1 MPDPLPP
8 SPADLHAYRQGTLSR
23 TRFAEVDCWLARLP
37 EAEQEQILADAEPA
51 VANATPVKCAPPVAA
66 GPTFLPESLARRFVF
81 RERLG
86 AGGMGLIDLVYD
98 RVLEREAVLKRCRPR
113 APAESP
119 ASHALRVQLFRREA
133 AITARLE
140 HPGIVP
146 VHDVG
151 LATAGEPAY
160 IMKRLTGTTLAAR
173 GQLAPEAAVD
183 VLLRI
188 ADAIAYAHHQ
198 GIVHRDLKPDNIWLG
213 ADGAVY
219 VLDWG
224 LAGAIGSTLAA
235 AGDLGTPPW
244 RAPEQTAQTPADP
257 RMDVWGL
264 GGLLL
269 VALTGQ
275 PPGAPVPTGGGLLAI
290 ARTCLAVDPAAR
302 YPDGAA
308 VAADLRRFLRDGLA
322 AADRPTLATRL
333 IRTSRRH
340 PWLTSASIV
349 LLLSGIQIVAVAT
362 FNRRAAERI
371 ARDILEHP
379 LADHAGRE
387 RQLAQLAD
395 LPSTASVVHARDRL
409 RIAQETEQILAA
421 ADRFQRTG
429 PWPTE
434 IADLSAVL
442 HLAGI
447 DPLQPTVGAR
457 LAAHENRAALLR
469 VLVHL
474 QRALLVGRV
483 QSPLVAAIPPLLLA
497 AAPDPAWRSLADL
510 LSRPILGSHDLEL
523 CQCDASEAALHQA
536 DTADALLALYAPDE
550 RLEALAGRRLV
561 QDPGAFWPRIVAAR
575 AELGRN
581 HPAVARTHALVA
593 LGAEPTS
600 FWPHLILAYVALAA
614 GDDATLASE
623 TEAMLVVN
631 PAHLEGKTLQ
641 AVVLARRGKRAAAQ
655 ALIDGLDEAP
665 HLQHHL
671 QHRMGHPM
679 ERTVDAL
686 VAAGIVIPTA
696 TPAAGPLVRPR
707 TGG

>member
-1 MPDPLPP
+1 
-8 SPADLHAYRQGTLSR
+8 
-23 TRFAEVDCWLARLP
+23 V
-37 EAEQEQILADAEPA
+37 
-51 VANATPVKCAPPVAA
+51 
-66 GPTFLPESLARRFVF
+66 GPTFLAESLAQRFVF

-113 APAESP
+113 APGESP

-151 LATAGEPAY
+151 LAAAGEPAY
-160 IMKRLTGTTLAAR
+160 IMKRLSGTTLAAR

-224 LAGAIGSTLAA
+224 LAGALGSTLDA

-244 RAPEQTAQTPADP
+244 RAPEQTAEAPADP

-275 PPGAPVPTGGGLLAI
+275 PPHLPLPSGGGLLAI
-290 ARTCLAVDPAAR
+290 ARTCLDPQPAAR

-308 VAADLRRFLRDGLA
+308 VAADLRRFLREGLA

-340 PWLTSASIV
+340 PWLTGATLAM
-349 LLLSGIQIVAVAT
+349 LLGGLQIFAVT
-362 FNRRAAERI
+362 TINRRAAERI

-379 LADHAGRE
+379 LADRAGRE
-387 RQLAQLAD
+387 RQLAQLAE
-395 LPSTASVVHARDRL
+395 LPATSGVALARERL
-409 RIAQETEQILAA
+409 RVAQESELILAA
-421 ADRFQRTG
+421 ADRFQHSG

-434 IADLSAVL
+434 ITDLSTVL
-442 HLAGI
+442 QLAGI
-447 DPLQPTVGAR
+447 DPLQPTAAAR
-457 LAAHENRAALLR
+457 LATHVNRAALLR

-483 QSPLVAAIPPLLLA
+483 ESPLIAAIPPLLLA

-536 DTADALLALYAPDE
+536 DTADVLLALYAPDE
-550 RLEALAGRRLV
+550 RLEQLATRRLA

-575 AELGRN
+575 AALGRN
-581 HPAVARTHALVA
+581 HPALARTHALVA

-600 FWPHLILAYVALAA
+600 FWPHLILAYVALSA
-614 GDDATLASE
+614 GDDVTLAEETTATLA
-623 TEAMLVVN
+623 AN
-631 PAHLEGKTLQ
+631 PDDLEGKTLR
-641 AVVLARRGKRAAAQ
+641 AVVLARSGRLADAQ
-655 ALIDGLDEAP
+655 ALIDSLHEAP

-686 VAAGIVIPTA
+686 VGAGIVIPPIA
-696 TPAAGPLVRPR
+696 PAAGPLVRPPVSAN
-707 TGG
+707 GG